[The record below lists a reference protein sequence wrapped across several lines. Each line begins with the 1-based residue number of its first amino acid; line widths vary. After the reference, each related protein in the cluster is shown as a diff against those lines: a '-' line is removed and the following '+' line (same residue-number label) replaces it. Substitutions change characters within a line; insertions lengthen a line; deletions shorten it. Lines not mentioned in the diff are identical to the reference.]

1 MAVHLNILSKFSD
14 KGINKATKD
23 IAKFTRGIRSVA
35 GALGIGL
42 GINALVNSL
51 KEVGTAASEDVRSQ
65 ALLAAQLKN
74 TTGATN
80 EQIAGIEKVINA
92 MQMQV
97 GIADDQL
104 RPAYAS
110 LVRATGDVNR
120 AQYLLAL
127 SADIAAGT
135 GRDLASVSVAVG
147 KAAAGQT
154 TQLFRLIPSLRGAAD
169 WASEASKQF
178 AGMAETAAMN
188 DPFKQISII
197 FGEMQEQIGMKLL
210 PYLQQFV
217 EYLKSPAGQVQLAA
231 MVDFFAQAV
240 VFAGNLTAYIIENAQ
255 AIGDLTT
262 IVGGATI
269 GFGLLSAAVIL
280 TEKAI
285 ITASIALRAF
295 KYALISTGIGIAVV
309 AAGELAAQFAA
320 VRDNAND
327 AANAVSGVG
336 TSAANGGFGV
346 IPAPTTTDTRPLN
359 PRPGQVYTYYNYA
372 DGIGKPVV
380 WWETRWDGKKWSTP
394 KRVKATTTTPTT
406 TPTNPIADFSKNI
419 ANDIAQVKARLKLE
433 SMGASSALIEAI
445 LGSGD
450 KWSTVYKDIVK
461 GGESAVLALQARF
474 NQTQAGLDEI
484 AEKSKEAEDARQQAL
499 EAATDALREFTD
511 QQQAAKTALE
521 QTLAAVRE
529 LGTVT
534 PELGQFEQA
543 VTDSFRAVAD
553 ELKSAF
559 ENGSIL
565 QGAYS
570 ELVTYAR
577 SEQQVLAAIGK
588 NRDALAEKKSLVSA
602 ILSDVREAIVGN
614 ASIANFVEQQAKT
627 VTEATTKIVGGL
639 SVTTTRTLEVLS
651 TQNNIVSGF
660 QSLLT
665 KTRTFVTNLKQ
676 LRALGLSTDLF
687 KQIVDAGVD
696 SGNATAEALI
706 AGGAGTI
713 TEVNNLYRD
722 IQEQAGIAAEETAQA
737 LYGQGIDLTKGI
749 MAGIVSQETA
759 LVALADDL
767 GNKFADAF
775 ATKVTEAI
783 RVAAEAFVAAQQTD
797 ALSDFGDPTNLGT
810 GGGFVGRNFNVASVG
825 RATMVEQLPIQVN
838 LTLDS
843 RQVAQGLVKLEKQSG
858 SIWVRA

>member
-23 IAKFTRGIRSVA
+23 IAKFARGVRNVA
-35 GALGIGL
+35 GAVGIGL

-51 KEVGTAASEDVRSQ
+51 KEVGNAASEDVRSQ
-65 ALLAAQLKN
+65 ALLATQLRN

-97 GIADDQL
+97 GIADDEL

-154 TQLFRLIPSLRGAAD
+154 TALFRLIPSLRGAAD
-169 WASEASKQF
+169 WAGEAKKQF
-178 AGMAETAAMN
+178 AGMAQTAAMN

-210 PYLQQFV
+210 PYLQEFV
-217 EYLKSPAGQVQLAA
+217 AYLKSPAGQVQLAA
-231 MVDFFAQAV
+231 MVDFFARAV
-240 VFAGNLTAYIIENAQ
+240 VFAGNLTAYVIENAE
-255 AIGDLTT
+255 AIGQLTT
-262 IVGGATI
+262 FVGGATI
-269 GFGLLSAAVIL
+269 AFGLLSAAVIL
-280 TEKAI
+280 FEKSV

-295 KYALISTGIGIAVV
+295 KYAMISTGIGLAVIV
-309 AAGELAAQFAA
+309 VGELAAQFAK

-327 AANAVSGVG
+327 AANAAAGVG
-336 TSAANGGFGV
+336 AAGSGTFN
-346 IPAPTTTDTRPLN
+346 IPASPTQDTRPLN
-359 PRPGQVYTYYNYA
+359 PRPGQVYTYYNYDSKGQA
-372 DGIGKPVV
+372 V
-380 WWETRWDGKKWSTP
+380 WWETTWDGNKWSTP
-394 KRVKATTTTPTT
+394 KRVTATGTIKPVAG
-406 TPTNPIADFSKNI
+406 NPVSDFNKSIAS
-419 ANDIAQVKARLKLE
+419 DIAKVKARLKLE
-433 SMGASSALIEAI
+433 SMGASSALIEAV

-450 KWSTVYKDIVK
+450 KWSTVYNDIVK
-461 GGESAVLALQARF
+461 GGQSAVSALQARF

-484 AEKSKEAEDARQQAL
+484 AEKAEQAENARLEAQQ
-499 EAATDALREFTD
+499 AATDALREFTD

-521 QTLAAVRE
+521 QTLGAVRE
-529 LGTVT
+529 LGNVS
-534 PELGQFEQA
+534 PELGEFEQA
-543 VTDSFRAVAD
+543 VVDSFSAVA
-553 ELKSAF
+553 EQLKSAF
-559 ENGSIL
+559 DNGSIL
-565 QGAYS
+565 QGAYT
-570 ELVTYAR
+570 ELATYAR

-588 NRDALAEKKSLVSA
+588 NRDKLAEKKSLVES
-602 ILSDVREAIVGN
+602 ILTDVREAIVGN

-660 QSLLT
+660 QNLLT
-665 KTRTFVTNLKQ
+665 KTRTFVANLKQ

-713 TEVNNLYRD
+713 TEVNNLYKD

-759 LVALADDL
+759 LVSLADDL

-775 ATKVTEAI
+775 TTKVTEAI
-783 RVAAEAFVAAQQTD
+783 RVAAEAFAAAQQTD
-797 ALSDFGDPTNLGT
+797 GLSDIGDPMLTAGSGGI
-810 GGGFVGRNFNVASVG
+810 GGGRALVAASVG
-825 RATMVEQLPIQVN
+825 RAQIIEQLPIQVN

>member
-23 IAKFTRGIRSVA
+23 IAKFTRGVKGIA

-42 GINALVNSL
+42 GIGALVSGL
-51 KEVGTAASEDVRSQ
+51 REVGQAASEDVRSQ
-65 ALLAAQLKN
+65 ALLATQLRN
-74 TTGATN
+74 TTGATS
-80 EQIAGIEKVINA
+80 EQIAGIEKVIQA

-97 GIADDQL
+97 GIADDEL

-120 AQYLLAL
+120 AQSLLAL

-135 GRDLASVSVAVG
+135 GKDLASVSVAVG

-154 TQLFRLIPSLRGAAD
+154 TSLYRLVPALKGSAD
-169 WASEASKQF
+169 WAGEAKKQF

-188 DPFKQISII
+188 DPFKQINII

-240 VFAGNLTAYIIENAQ
+240 VFAGNLTSFIIENAG
-255 AIGDLTT
+255 AIGELTT
-262 IVGGATI
+262 MIGGATI
-269 GFGLLSAAVIL
+269 AFGLLSAAVIL
-280 TEKAI
+280 FEKSV

-295 KYALISTGIGIAVV
+295 KYAMISTGIGLAVV
-309 AAGELAAQFAA
+309 VVGELAAKFAE

-327 AANAVSGVG
+327 AAGAAAGVG
-336 TSAANGGFGV
+336 GAATGTFN
-346 IPAPTTTDTRPLN
+346 IPASPTQDTRPLN
-359 PRPGQVYTYYNYA
+359 PRPGQVYTYWNYA
-372 DGIGKPVV
+372 DGAGKPAV
-380 WWETRWDGKKWSTP
+380 WWETKWNGKTWSTP
-394 KRVKATTTTPTT
+394 KRVKDTGSPNTKAPA
-406 TPTNPIADFSKNI
+406 NPIADFNKNI
-419 ANDIAQVKARLKLE
+419 SGDIAKVKARLKLE
-433 SMGASSALIEAI
+433 SMGASSALIEAV

-450 KWSTVYKDIVK
+450 QWATVYNNIIK
-461 GGESAVLALQARF
+461 GGQTAVVALQTRF

-484 AEKSKEAEDARQQAL
+484 AEKSKEAEDARQEAL
-499 EAATDALREFTD
+499 QAATDALREFTT
-511 QQQAAKTALE
+511 QQEAAKNALE
-521 QTLAAVRE
+521 QTLGAVRE
-529 LGTVT
+529 LGKVS

-543 VTDSFRAVAD
+543 VVDAFGSVA
-553 ELKSAF
+553 EQLKSAF

-565 QGAYS
+565 QGAYA
-570 ELVTYAR
+570 ELSAYAQ

-588 NRDALAEKKSLVSA
+588 NRDALAEKKSLVAS
-602 ILSDVREAIVGN
+602 ILTDVKEAIVGN
-614 ASIANFVEQQAKT
+614 ANIANFVEQQAKT

-660 QSLLT
+660 QTLLT

-687 KQIVDAGVD
+687 KQIVDAGVE

-713 TEVNNLYRD
+713 TEVNNLYKD
-722 IQEQAGIAAEETAQA
+722 IQEQAGIAAEQTAQA

-749 MAGIVSQETA
+749 MAGIESQETA
-759 LVALADDL
+759 LVALADNL
-767 GNKFADAF
+767 GTKFADAF
-775 ATKVTEAI
+775 ATKVTAAI
-783 RVAAEAFVAAQQTD
+783 KVAAEAFAAAQQTES
-797 ALSDFGDPTNLGT
+797 LSDIGDPASV
-810 GGGFVGRNFNVASVG
+810 GGGGMFGGRNLMMASVG
-825 RATMVEQLPIQVN
+825 RGKIIEQLPIQVN